1 MFQLSRLQLITFL
14 YTLALLS
21 FTVYWSFYYHTY
33 ATKKGDELFTTLTI
47 LLLITYLYFVALQFA
62 IERTNWAL
70 ALLLPVLNT
79 IISFLITIVVLWLG
93 GFDGAPKEVILIFG
107 IVFTLLSGV
116 EGLVLWRKLHDD

>member
-1 MFQLSRLQLITFL
+1 MFKPGRLQVITFF
-14 YTLALLS
+14 YTLALLT

-33 ATKKGDELFTTLTI
+33 ATKKGDELFTTLAI
-47 LLLITYLYFVALQFA
+47 LLLITYFYFVALQFS

-79 IISFLITIVVLWLG
+79 IISFLITVVVLWLG

-107 IVFTLLSGV
+107 IVFTLLSGM
-116 EGLVLWRKLHDD
+116 EGLVLWNKT